1 MVRLAESISAGYE
14 ERKKDAECRI
24 QELENLRKEV
34 KDKLDAFQV
43 QKEKMS
49 EELQKECKE
58 LLDKLHAADKDLKH
72 SVRNLMDTM
81 GAERGEKS
89 ADQARMLQEFRSAL
103 GDSVGKLMADFES
116 ERGEKSAD
124 QARMLQEFRGALG
137 DSVGKLMS
145 DFESERS
152 EKSAEQARM
161 LQEFHVALND
171 SVKGMLNTFEADHQ
185 SMKKMQDEGFTTLN
199 NELRQGSEA
208 LSNAR
213 NSDGGN
219 TGAAA
224 EQPNKKKVEAV
235 KSPEATMQEAQN
247 VAETERSVQ
256 AAEEKKDVVSENL
269 EEQVLGFISSHPEG
283 VRVKDMEEPLGA
295 NRMRLGVIA
304 KKLYE
309 GGKVRK
315 EDNRYF
321 PL

>member
-72 SVRNLMDTM
+72 SVRNLMDTI

-89 ADQARMLQEFRSAL
+89 AEQARMLQEFRS
-103 GDSVGKLMADFES
+103 
-116 ERGEKSAD
+116 
-124 QARMLQEFRGALG
+124 ALG

-219 TGAAA
+219 AGAAV

-235 KSPEATMQEAQN
+235 KSPEASMQEAQN

-256 AAEEKKDVVSENL
+256 AVQEKKDVVSENL

>member
-89 ADQARMLQEFRSAL
+89 ADQARMLQEFRS
-103 GDSVGKLMADFES
+103 
-116 ERGEKSAD
+116 
-124 QARMLQEFRGALG
+124 ALG

>member
-1 MVRLAESISAGYE
+1 
-14 ERKKDAECRI
+14 
-24 QELENLRKEV
+24 
-34 KDKLDAFQV
+34 
-43 QKEKMS
+43 
-49 EELQKECKE
+49 
-58 LLDKLHAADKDLKH
+58 
-72 SVRNLMDTM
+72 MD
-81 GAERGEKS
+81 
-89 ADQARMLQEFRSAL
+89 
-103 GDSVGKLMADFES
+103 DFES
-116 ERGEKSAD
+116 ERGEKSAE
-124 QARMLQEFRGALG
+124 QARMLQEFRSALG

-219 TGAAA
+219 AGAAV

-235 KSPEATMQEAQN
+235 KSPEASMQEAQN

-256 AAEEKKDVVSENL
+256 AVQEKKDVVSENL

>member
-1 MVRLAESISAGYE
+1 MGISSDMVRLAESISAGYE
-14 ERKKDAECRI
+14 ERKKDAEYRI

-72 SVRNLMDTM
+72 SVKNLMDAL

-89 ADQARMLQEFRSAL
+89 AEQARMLQEFCSAL
-103 GDSVGKLMADFES
+103 GDSVGKLMDDFES
-116 ERGEKSAD
+116 ERG
-124 QARMLQEFRGALG
+124 
-137 DSVGKLMS
+137 
-145 DFESERS
+145 

-208 LSNAR
+208 LR
-213 NSDGGN
+213 NVRKSDGGN
-219 TGAAA
+219 AGAAA
-224 EQPNKKKVEAV
+224 EQLNKKKVEAV
-235 KSPEATMQEAQN
+235 KSPEATVQEAQN

-256 AAEEKKDVVSENL
+256 AAEKKDVVSENL